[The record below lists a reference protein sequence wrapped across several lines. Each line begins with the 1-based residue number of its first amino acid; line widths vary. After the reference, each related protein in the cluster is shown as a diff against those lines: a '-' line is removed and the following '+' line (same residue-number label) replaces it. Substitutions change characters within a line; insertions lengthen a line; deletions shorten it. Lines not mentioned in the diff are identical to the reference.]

1 MKVLL
6 SDPYNLVTLDEEIR
20 LVKQTRT
27 STPIL
32 SLEETEEC
40 FGAVARAIAP
50 FAHCVMLADLRN
62 GPGNNLPDAERI
74 TKRLLMPPL
83 QKYRAVAT
91 LVKSAVGRLQVARMW
106 REAGLPM
113 GVFSDE
119 EEALVY
125 LGVKAPTSS
134 SPERSKE
141 MSGDRLKA
149 QSPSSPPRN
158 SPLGT
163 SSPGSS
169 PPGSS
174 PPGSSP
180 PGSSPPGS
188 SPPGSSPPGSSNDRW
203 KGFPADPS
211 SGHSGDR
218 LRGVSPNSSSS
229 PEPNRSNDRWKAV
242 PSSGGSGDL
251 WATPSSGRSGDQ
263 IESAKNNRT
272 PKKP

>member
-174 PPGSSP
+174 PPGSS
-180 PGSSPPGS
+180 
-188 SPPGSSPPGSSNDRW
+188 NDRW